1 MSLGRVYPGRL
12 PSTQADIDLINHR
25 IQIVNQQMKQLD
37 QMVATG
43 NIDNREAAYRRQYLS
58 GEVLELKAAIKRMRL
73 STPSYKVPRD
83 LQAHVAKKPQNK
95 MWSPE
100 TTRDELPQG
109 YFGTDN
115 GQKINS
121 IPSDW
126 TPTELTDFDVPDVK
140 GQPGWHRGDWPAHW
154 PGSHSP
160 SINRAVMQAGEIN
173 GRQVIDP
180 RDPNMQLRLNL
191 VERTSHMSQALQIK
205 ARYEQLYEITV
216 ANPIFTPTDQTLVN
230 IIIGKINRQITD
242 AEAEIANRKA
252 TGGYKDLS
260 DEQHTASTL
269 AEKYKGF
276 TIMVNT
282 VTDRDSASIIR
293 KEYSAANAT
302 IVIPDTMR
310 DGFASVSNI
319 NQLYQLIDNY
329 VAANKTMGGSYI
341 KHNSTTDGPYVQKYV
356 PGGSYKAIRLAQ
368 ETRNDG
374 KYNWKLFYDG
384 KWMGLA
390 YNNQA
395 QPMTKSQWESTWI
408 PWFKTTFFNGQN
420 NEYAIN
426 GHPKVK
432 VVLANNT
439 KEMRAYDA
447 FGFLKRNP
455 RMARRTGRLMGLG
468 AMQAADRNRALTTPR
483 GQVTPSQQAS
493 YNATLRE
500 MTMARARAGA
510 SLDVNQQIREQ
521 AVTRP
526 WSIQVTLPGET
537 VQMLHNMMDIS
548 LAQAGLTQD
557 MFTQQAH
564 DYVASIINSLD
575 SSMTPTQQTEYVV
588 ERIMSEMVNRSALLK
603 RDVNVDINMEQQ
615 QVTFNEVNGLSGGF
629 LKTKA
634 ALGRLLG

>member
-58 GEVLELKAAIKRMRL
+58 GEVLELKDAIARMRL
-73 STPSYKVPRD
+73 STPSYKVPSD

-140 GQPGWHRGDWPAHW
+140 GQPGWHRGNWPAHW

-191 VERTSHMSQALQIK
+191 VQNPQHMAMALQVK

-230 IIIGKINRQITD
+230 IIIGKINRQITF
-242 AEAEIANRKA
+242 AEQEIERLKLLKPDPTKQFEESKQTALDQSNAGTDQKA
-252 TGGYKDLS
+252 GD
-260 DEQHTASTL
+260 
-269 AEKYKGF
+269 
-276 TIMVNT
+276 V
-282 VTDRDSASIIR
+282 
-293 KEYSAANAT
+293 
-302 IVIPDTMR
+302 
-310 DGFASVSNI
+310 NI
-319 NQLYQLIDNY
+319 NLPINTLPRGPSFGPA
-329 VAANKTMGGSYI
+329 VGPKLPSTMG
-341 KHNSTTDGPYVQKYV
+341 
-356 PGGSYKAIRLAQ
+356 
-368 ETRNDG
+368 
-374 KYNWKLFYDG
+374 
-384 KWMGLA
+384 
-390 YNNQA
+390 
-395 QPMTKSQWESTWI
+395 
-408 PWFKTTFFNGQN
+408 
-420 NEYAIN
+420 
-426 GHPKVK
+426 
-432 VVLANNT
+432 
-439 KEMRAYDA
+439 
-447 FGFLKRNP
+447 
-455 RMARRTGRLMGLG
+455 RRTGRLMGLG